1 VLHGRHRF
9 VDPSGQSSDCEG
21 VSAERIRAA
30 YDNAE
35 SVPDGPQ
42 VLAIAERAKDL
53 GVYVIYGLNELG
65 TSAGVIYNTMVL
77 TGPDG
82 LSVPTEKSV

>member
-21 VSAERIRAA
+21 VSAERIH
-30 YDNAE
+30 
-35 SVPDGPQ
+35 
-42 VLAIAERAKDL
+42 
-53 GVYVIYGLNELG
+53 GLNELG

-82 LSVPTEKSV
+82 LSVPTEKSM